1 MRHPVIAAIK
11 GKPLVKR
18 VTALRHV
25 AFEDLG
31 CFEPVLRARGF
42 DIHYVDAVTD
52 DLAALDIEAPE
63 PLFVLGGPIGAYEEA
78 TYPFLRQELALI
90 ERRLAARLPL
100 AGVCLGAQLIAR
112 ALGSR
117 VYPARAK
124 EIGWAPVALT
134 GGGRQSALRHIGNG
148 PVLHWH
154 GDTFE
159 LPAGAIRLAS
169 TEICI
174 NQAFSY
180 GAAVLAC
187 QFHPEAEAKA
197 LERWF
202 VGHTAELGGIGLSVA
217 ALRRDTAIF
226 AAPSAARGR
235 ACLTEW
241 LDGLICATP
250 EIESQA

>member
-1 MRHPVIAAIK
+1 MRHPIIASIK

-42 DIHYVDAVTD
+42 DIRYVDAVTD
-52 DLAALDIEAPE
+52 DLAALDIEAAE

-78 TYPFLRQELALI
+78 TYPFLRDELALI
-90 ERRLAARLPL
+90 ERRLATRLPL
-100 AGVCLGAQLIAR
+100 VGICLGAQLIAR

-124 EIGWAPVALT
+124 EIGWAPIALT
-134 GGGRQSALRHIGNG
+134 GAGRQSALRHLDDG

-174 NQAFSY
+174 NQAFGY

-187 QFHPEAEAKA
+187 QFHPEAEAKG

-217 ALRRDTAIF
+217 ALRRDTSTF
-226 AAPSAARGR
+226 AAASTARGS
-235 ACLTEW
+235 ACLKEW
-241 LDGLICATP
+241 LDGLACAPTG
-250 EIESQA
+250 IQSQA